1 MVGRCWLAKVGQP
14 VTGETPD
21 IPLVSVVI
29 PMYQAGAWIMET
41 LESVASQT
49 YSLGRD
55 HCR

>member
-1 MVGRCWLAKVGQP
+1 MNVELADGS
-14 VTGETPD
+14 
-21 IPLVSVVI
+21 LVSVVI
-29 PMYQAGAWIMET
+29 PMFQAGAWIMET